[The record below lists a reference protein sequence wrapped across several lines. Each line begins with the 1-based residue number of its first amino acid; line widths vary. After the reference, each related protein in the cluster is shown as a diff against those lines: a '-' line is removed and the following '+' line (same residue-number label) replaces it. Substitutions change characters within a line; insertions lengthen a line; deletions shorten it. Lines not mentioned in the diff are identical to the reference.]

1 MNDMEPT
8 LRLCELCGV
17 NRVHDGF
24 FVCLACHAEYIAAV
38 EQTAE
43 YEPPK
48 GIEGEST
55 CTR

>member
-1 MNDMEPT
+1 MEPT

-17 NRVHDGF
+17 NRVYDGF

-38 EQTAE
+38 EQIAE

-48 GIEGEST
+48 AVALEE
-55 CTR
+55 